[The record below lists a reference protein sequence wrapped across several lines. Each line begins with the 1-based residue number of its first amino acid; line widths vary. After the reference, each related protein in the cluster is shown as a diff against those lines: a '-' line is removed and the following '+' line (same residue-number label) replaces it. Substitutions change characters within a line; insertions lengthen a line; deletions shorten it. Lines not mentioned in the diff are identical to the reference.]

1 MEYEIKR
8 INSWSIIKIV
18 FIISFLIGLFIGVIY
33 SFTINIIGNILLQL
47 TFDEL
52 IVEPLSA
59 ISIFFLIIIIAL
71 FTSILSGSVTFVFVI
86 IYNLT
91 AQWIGGIKVE
101 LKFNENVNS

>member
-86 IYNLT
+86 IYNFT
-91 AQWIGGIKVE
+91 AHWIGGIKVE